1 MTSCSFVTAAVRV
14 SAQPQSETDSAHP
27 TRETAALM
35 RPGRLRKL
43 LSAEFPQCAKNGDR
57 NAPSDTTISPDR
69 TASGKVTLPSSCWYA
84 GTSNRSISQE
94 GRGALRSRKCC
105 FFVQRGNH
113 QAYTPTCTLAL
124 VKRCP
129 TSANA
134 AKRRVKNLRSNVGL
148 APQFPTAVLP
158 VGGYSAPEQS
168 GAFSLRIR
176 PSVTGRDAIGRCT
189 RGSRAIP

>member
-84 GTSNRSISQE
+84 GHLSNRSISQE
-94 GRGALRSRKCC
+94 GRGARLSRKCC
-105 FFVQRGNH
+105 FFVQRSNH
-113 QAYTPTCTLAL
+113 RAHTSTCTLAL

-158 VGGYSAPEQS
+158 VGGYSALPEQL
-168 GAFSLRIR
+168 GRAFL
-176 PSVTGRDAIGRCT
+176 C
-189 RGSRAIP
+189 